1 MSTGKYYVVWNGK
14 KPGIYTSWVDCQQ
27 QINGFSNPKYKSYK
41 TKIEAETAYN
51 NPDLDFAK
59 DTDEK
64 NINYDSISVDA
75 ACAGNPGLMEYRCVY
90 TKTKEVVFASP
101 QYPDGTNNIGEFLA
115 IVHALALCKKKESS
129 ISIYTDSATAMAW
142 VRNKKAKTK
151 LELTKHNQILFEL
164 IERAERWLLSNTYS
178 NKILKWDTAK
188 WGEIP
193 ADYGRKG

>member
-1 MSTGKYYVVWNGK
+1 MLSRDTGCKREKQECGR
-14 KPGIYTSWVDCQQ
+14 D
-27 QINGFSNPKYKSYK
+27 
-41 TKIEAETAYN
+41 KIE
-51 NPDLDFAK
+51 
-59 DTDEK
+59 
-64 NINYDSISVDA
+64 
-75 ACAGNPGLMEYRCVY
+75 R
-90 TKTKEVVFASP
+90 
-101 QYPDGTNNIGEFLA
+101 
-115 IVHALALCKKKESS
+115 ALCKKKESS